1 MRELTGYNG
10 DGRPGI
16 RNHVV
21 VLSLNSF
28 CNRAVELIAQSV
40 RGTIPLVHPF
50 GRNEIGIYRERLER
64 SLEGVALHPNV
75 NSLLLVGYEPAS
87 TKDFLQTVKKATSKP
102 VDSVLVL
109 ERGSLDAVRVGA
121 EKALWMVIAASEAR
135 RTTIGFEGLV
145 FGVKC
150 GGSDATSGVA
160 SNAALGE

>member
-1 MRELTGYNG
+1 MRELTGYKG
-10 DGRPGI
+10 GGLPGI

-50 GRNEIGIYRERLER
+50 GRNEIGIYRERFER
-64 SLEGVALHPNV
+64 SIEGVALHPNV
-75 NSLLLVGYEPAS
+75 HSLLLVGYEPKS
-87 TKDFLQTVKKATSKP
+87 TQDFLQTVKKTTSKP
-102 VDSVLVL
+102 IESVLVL
-109 ERGSLDAVRVGA
+109 EAGTLDAVRIGA
-121 EKALWMVIAASEAR
+121 EKALWLVIAASEAR
-135 RTTIGFEGLV
+135 RAPIGFEGLI

-160 SNAALGE
+160 SNAALG